1 MEDYQAPEHSG
12 KSWGRGA
19 PDSFMRS
26 LKVFFPPPLETRRQ
40 FVFSINSTSTM
51 KQQLQRIKKT
61 RNPMFLH
68 HGERSLYTKVNT
80 GQRHTKITQ
89 FILALIQTCFLTG
102 GETTTLLHDAKWN
115 SHLLQANAPGKRHL
129 CSKKSLLGKVLPS
142 KATKN
147 LYGNRKVWQIRSC
160 YLTLKS
166 MYVLNTSLVQTR
178 KPINILLL

>member
-26 LKVFFPPPLETRRQ
+26 LKVPPPPPLETRRQ

-102 GETTTLLHDAKWN
+102 GETTTLLHDAK
-115 SHLLQANAPGKRHL
+115 
-129 CSKKSLLGKVLPS
+129 
-142 KATKN
+142 
-147 LYGNRKVWQIRSC
+147 
-160 YLTLKS
+160 
-166 MYVLNTSLVQTR
+166 
-178 KPINILLL
+178 